1 MTKHYSEA
9 DLLETYYTQPGE
21 SMPVMMHVAECSECA
36 ARYQRLDRKLREAAV
51 CNTERPETFWSRQRI
66 AIMRK
71 IERHAAAARGAVRTG
86 RVAAAALLALLLGA
100 WTVFAQLPPGKWWR
114 RPDIIQNLGL
124 TEEQQDRLDAIF
136 RGAANDLIDTKAEV
150 DKSSIALRGEL
161 DKPQLDRN
169 AIRAIAQRM

>member
-9 DLLETYYTQPGE
+9 DLLETYYTQPGD

-86 RVAAAALLALLLGA
+86 RVAAAALLAFLLGGA
-100 WTVFAQLPPGKWWR
+100 VVYKSVEPALTTPPVVITQAHQTEAPATDDDELQVPRDPWQSDELQDFHGVVQWESWVAQ
-114 RPDIIQNLGL
+114 
-124 TEEQQDRLDAIF
+124 
-136 RGAANDLIDTKAEV
+136 TKAVNEE
-150 DKSSIALRGEL
+150 SSL
-161 DKPQLDRN
+161 
-169 AIRAIAQRM
+169 